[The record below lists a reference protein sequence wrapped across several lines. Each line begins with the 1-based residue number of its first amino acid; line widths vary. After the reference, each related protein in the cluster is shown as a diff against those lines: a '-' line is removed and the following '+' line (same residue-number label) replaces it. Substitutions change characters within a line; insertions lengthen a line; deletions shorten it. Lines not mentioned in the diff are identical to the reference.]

1 LYLCKLKIKKKVEK
15 KIVMKKTAVKLLV
28 LAVLFSLTSVTFAQ
42 KAVKIGHFNSSDLIK
57 KMPEYAA
64 AQDTLKAYANE
75 IQSELENMQKEV
87 ENLSNDYQA
96 KKDQLSALLK
106 SNKEKEI
113 NDAYTR
119 MQTFRTNSETDIQN
133 KQADLT
139 QKIFDKVKV
148 AAAKVAKDNH
158 YDYIMESNG
167 VLWYSNDSDDVTS
180 LLEKELKLKN

>member
-1 LYLCKLKIKKKVEK
+1 
-15 KIVMKKTAVKLLV
+15 MKKRTIQLLV
-28 LAVLFSLTSVTFAQ
+28 LAVLFSLTSATVSAQ
-42 KAVKIGHFNSSDLIK
+42 KSVKIGHFNSSELIK

-75 IQSELENMQKEV
+75 IQSELDNMQKEV
-87 ENLSNDYQA
+87 ERLSSDYNA
-96 KKDQLSALLK
+96 NKDQLSALLK

-119 MQTFRTNSETDIQN
+119 MQTFRSNSETDIQN

-158 YDYIMESNG
+158 YDYIMEGNG